1 MATANLTGDGQ
12 QKTVENLL
20 CSAGLTAGLHS
31 HLKFLSVLNSFLSM
45 TAILGNILILI
56 AFHRESSLHPPSKLL
71 LRTLA
76 TTDLCA
82 GLFSEPFTITYW
94 MSEVNEHWN
103 ICRYALAASFI
114 TGYILGGA
122 SLFTLTTIS
131 VDRLLALLLGLRYR
145 QVVTLKRTWVIVFTL
160 WVACT
165 AFSATWFWNSVI
177 TLWYGFIAIL
187 LCLITAIFSYTKIF
201 VTLRHQQTQLQDH
214 VQQPNQLNQLNI
226 LRYKEAVSSV
236 IWLTLTL
243 VACYLPYCIVA
254 ALRTQMGLSSTIF
267 ISLSYAQTL
276 VMLNSSLNPIL
287 YCWKL
292 EEVRQEVMNTIR
304 QVLCHCFSS

>member
-12 QKTVENLL
+12 QETVQQIL
-20 CSAGLTAGLHS
+20 CSAGLTAGLHN
-31 HLKFLSVLNSFLSM
+31 HLTFLSILNSILSM

-71 LRTLA
+71 LRSLA
-76 TTDLCA
+76 TTDLFA
-82 GLFSEPFTITYW
+82 GLFSEPVAITYW
-94 MSEVNEHWN
+94 MSVVNEHWN
-103 ICRYALAASFI
+103 ICRCALVVHFM

-122 SLFTLTTIS
+122 SLFTLTTVS

-145 QVVTLKRTWVIVFTL
+145 QVVTLKRTWVYVITL
-160 WVACT
+160 WLVST
-165 AFSATWFWNSVI
+165 AFSATWFWNSLI

-187 LCLITAIFSYTKIF
+187 LCLVTAILSYTKIF
-201 VTLRHQQTQLQDH
+201 ITLRHQQNQLQDH
-214 VQQPNQLNQLNI
+214 AQQPNQANQLNI
-226 LRYKEAVSSV
+226 LRYKKAVSSA
-236 IWLTLTL
+236 IWLQLTL

-254 ALRTQMGLSSTIF
+254 ALWTHRGLSPSI
-267 ISLSYAQTL
+267 INSWSYATTL

-292 EEVRQEVMNTIR
+292 VEVRQEVKNTIR
-304 QVLCHCFSS
+304 QVLCHCF